1 MVSVFIFHSTIHP
14 FCCVCFFALKSISML
29 LLYPFFAD
37 CGCFALTS
45 AARNLFLTSHVLEVK
60 LSDIGHSP
68 LKRRKVRALG
78 IRTNYLLIRQDGSL
92 TAALQPLP
100 KLFLTEFFVSFSISR
115 SSFRQRRQ
123 LADLDQV
130 RNERRKRQ
138 QNRNQATSGGE
149 EGHQKNAERS
159 LLLQMKR
166 FKIKKKFETNAMLI
180 FFRLLRSFSN
190 FLLLMPSQQI
200 CDLRYVLEEVSFQMV
215 FE

>member
-1 MVSVFIFHSTIHP
+1 M
-14 FCCVCFFALKSISML
+14 
-29 LLYPFFAD
+29 
-37 CGCFALTS
+37 
-45 AARNLFLTSHVLEVK
+45 K
-60 LSDIGHSP
+60 LCNGSDKGHSP
-68 LKRRKVRALG
+68 LKRRKVKALG
-78 IRTNYLLIRQDGSL
+78 IRTNYLLIRQDSSL

-100 KLFLTEFFVSFSISR
+100 TLFLTEFFVSFSISR

-166 FKIKKKFETNAMLI
+166 FKIKKKIRNECNVDFFPSSQKLFKFSFAVVIATNLWSSLC
-180 FFRLLRSFSN
+180 FRRSLFSN
-190 FLLLMPSQQI
+190 G
-200 CDLRYVLEEVSFQMV
+200 

>member
-1 MVSVFIFHSTIHP
+1 
-14 FCCVCFFALKSISML
+14 ML

-37 CGCFALTS
+37 CGYFALTS

-166 FKIKKKFETNAMLI
+166 FYLKKFRNKCNVDFFFVFSEAFQI
-180 FFRLLRSFSN
+180 FF
-190 FLLLMPSQQI
+190 
-200 CDLRYVLEEVSFQMV
+200 C
-215 FE
+215 